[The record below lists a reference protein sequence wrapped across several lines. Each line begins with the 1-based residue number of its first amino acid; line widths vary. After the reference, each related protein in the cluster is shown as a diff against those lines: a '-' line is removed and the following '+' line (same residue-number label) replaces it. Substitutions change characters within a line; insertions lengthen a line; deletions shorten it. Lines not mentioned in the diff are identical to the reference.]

1 MRNIT
6 ITLEESVARWARLK
20 AAEEDTSVARWV
32 GRLIAE
38 RMRDEEQY
46 DQAMGEFF
54 AVRPRRL
61 KREGGYPSRDELHDR
76 PRRANFRR

>member
-1 MRNIT
+1 VRNIT
-6 ITLEESVARWARLK
+6 ITLEEIVARWVRLK

-32 GRLIAE
+32 GQLIAE

-46 DQAMGEFF
+46 DSAQNEFF
-54 AVRPRRL
+54 AIRPRRL

-76 PRRANFRR
+76 PRRSSLRR

>member
-6 ITLEESVARWARLK
+6 ITLEETVARWVRLK

-32 GRLIAE
+32 GQLIAE

-46 DQAMGEFF
+46 EQAMNEFF

-61 KREGGYPSRDELHDR
+61 KREGSYPSRDELHDR
-76 PRRANFRR
+76 PRRSNIRR